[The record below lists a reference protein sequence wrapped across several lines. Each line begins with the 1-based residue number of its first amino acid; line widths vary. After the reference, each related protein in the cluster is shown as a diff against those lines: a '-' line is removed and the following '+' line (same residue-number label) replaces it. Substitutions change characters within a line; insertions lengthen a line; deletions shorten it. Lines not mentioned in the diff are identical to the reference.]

1 MDDDTTIKLDRPQ
14 HIPQLSEA
22 SNGIHKQPQQA
33 EDEQSDLTVD
43 SEPTITLKPDS
54 SDILPSLEYEHVW
67 DSSTSSSADVEPE
80 SALTPLPTSLPPV
93 APPAPTKKTR
103 WRKRRW
109 PKWVKVVVTI
119 FLVLLVLGGGAA
131 GYGYYFYATNIQ
143 KPLQKIIHPVSL
155 GKGEQHLKVQPLP
168 PDTAV
173 TGRSWNILLLGSDND
188 QKYTFPDVLTQVMM
202 VVHIDTVTNSV
213 TLVSIP
219 RDSWVYVPEIGGM
232 HKIDQAFYLG
242 ALQHNNFD
250 DGVRIARETIELDYG
265 ITIDRY
271 AWVGLSG
278 FSNVVN
284 TLGGVDVDVTHPI
297 LDDNY
302 PADTGKS
309 KNTNDPYALQRL
321 DLAPGPQHLDGEQ
334 ALEYVRSR
342 HADLVGD
349 IGRTVRQQQ
358 VLEALKLK
366 LNVTNVLNNL
376 HQLIA
381 DLTGNVYTDLTEQ
394 EMLGFAVYGHGL
406 SNSAIHHLTLGPGPG
421 STDYGDFGTVYDP
434 SVGAQ
439 QDIVTPHC
447 QYIQPIIN
455 QIFGLGNAQSCN
467 VSG

>member
-1 MDDDTTIKLDRPQ
+1 MDDDTTIKLERPQ
-14 HIPQLSEA
+14 HIPQVPEA
-22 SNGIHKQPQQA
+22 SNGIHNQPQQA
-33 EDEQSDLTVD
+33 EAEQSDLTVD
-43 SEPTITLKPDS
+43 SKPTITLKSDS
-54 SDILPSLEYEHVW
+54 SDILPSLEYEQTW
-67 DSSTSSSADVEPE
+67 DSSTSSSPEAKSEP
-80 SALTPLPTSLPPV
+80 ALTSLPVSLPPV
-93 APPAPTKKTR
+93 VPSAPTKETR
-103 WRKRRW
+103 RGRRRW
-109 PKWVKVVVTI
+109 PKWVKVAVTI
-119 FLVLLVLGGGAA
+119 FLLLLVLGGGAA
-131 GYGYYFYATNIQ
+131 GYGYYYFVTNIQ

-188 QKYTFPDVLTQVMM
+188 QKYSFPDVLTQVMM

-242 ALQHNNFD
+242 ASQHNNFD

-278 FSNVVN
+278 FANVVN

-297 LDDNY
+297 VDDNY
-302 PADTGKS
+302 PADTGK
-309 KNTNDPYALQRL
+309 NANDPYALQRL
-321 DLAPGPQHLDGEQ
+321 NLAPGPQHLNGAQ

-366 LNVTNVLNNL
+366 LNVSSVLTNL
-376 HQLIA
+376 HQLIS

-394 EMLGFAVYGHGL
+394 EMIGFAVYGHGL
-406 SNSAIHHLTLGPGPG
+406 RNSAIHSLTLGPGPG
-421 STDYGDFGTVYDP
+421 SKDYGDFGTVYDP

-439 QDIVTPHC
+439 QDIVIPHC
-447 QYIQPIIN
+447 QNIQPIIN
-455 QIFGLGNAQSCN
+455 QIFGLGNTQSCN

>member
-1 MDDDTTIKLDRPQ
+1 MDDDTTIKLERPQ
-14 HIPQLSEA
+14 HIQQYVSA
-22 SNGIHKQPQQA
+22 SNGTQDQLHNQQQPQ
-33 EDEQSDLTVD
+33 
-43 SEPTITLKPDS
+43 SEPTVDDEPETLP
-54 SDILPSLEYEHVW
+54 PLEYEHTW
-67 DSSTSSSADVEPE
+67 DSSESSSSDAQPEP
-80 SALTPLPTSLPPV
+80 ALTPLPVQLPPV
-93 APPAPTKKTR
+93 APLTPTKKTR
-103 WRKRRW
+103 KGRRRR

-119 FLVLLVLGGGAA
+119 FLILLVLAGGAA

-143 KPLQKIIHPVSL
+143 KPLQEIIHPVSL

-188 QKYTFPDVLTQVMM
+188 QKYSFPVILTQVMM

-213 TLVSIP
+213 TMVSIP

-232 HKIDQAFYLG
+232 HKIDQAFFLG
-242 ALQHNNFD
+242 ALQHNSFD
-250 DGVRIARETIELDYG
+250 DGVRIARETIEHDYG

-271 AWVGLSG
+271 AWVGLNG
-278 FSNVVN
+278 FSNVIN

-302 PADTGKS
+302 PADTGK
-309 KNTNDPYALQRL
+309 NANDPYALQRL
-321 DLAPGPQHLDGEQ
+321 DLAPGPQHLNGEQ

-366 LNVTNVLNNL
+366 LNVTNVLSNL

-381 DLTGNVYTDLTEQ
+381 DLTGNVYTDLSEQ
-394 EMLGFAVYGHGL
+394 EMIGFAVYGHDL

-421 STDYGDFGTVYDP
+421 SQDYGDFGTVYDT
-434 SVGAQ
+434 SVGSI

-447 QYIQPIIN
+447 QNIQPIIN
-455 QIFGLGNAQSCN
+455 QIFGLGNTQSCN

>member
-1 MDDDTTIKLDRPQ
+1 MNDDTTIKLERPQ
-14 HIPQLSEA
+14 HIPQIPPA
-22 SNGIHKQPQQA
+22 SNGIQEQPEKRSEQSA
-33 EDEQSDLTVD
+33 AIVDDEQ
-43 SEPTITLKPDS
+43 TINLEPDS
-54 SDILPSLEYEHVW
+54 LPPLEYEQTW
-67 DSSTSSSADVEPE
+67 DSSTSSSPDVKMYP
-80 SALTPLPTSLPPV
+80 ALTPLSASLPPT
-93 APPAPTKKTR
+93 APPASTKKTR
-103 WRKRRW
+103 GGRRRW

-119 FLVLLVLGGGAA
+119 FLILLVLAGGTA
-131 GYGYYFYATNIQ
+131 GYGYYYFATNIQ

-155 GKGEQHLKVQPLP
+155 GKDEQHLKVQPLP

-188 QKYTFPDVLTQVMM
+188 QKYSFPDVLTQVMM

-219 RDSWVYVPEIGGM
+219 RDSWVNVPEIGGM
-232 HKIDQAFYLG
+232 HKIDQAFFLG
-242 ALQHNNFD
+242 ASQHNNFD
-250 DGVRIARETIELDYG
+250 DGVRIARETIENDYG

-278 FSNVVN
+278 FANVIN

-297 LDDNY
+297 VDDNY
-302 PADTGKS
+302 PADTGK
-309 KNTNDPYALQRL
+309 NANDPYALQRL
-321 DLAPGPQHLDGEQ
+321 NLAPGPQHLNGEQ

-366 LNVTNVLNNL
+366 LNATSVLTNL
-376 HQLIA
+376 HQLIT

-394 EMLGFAVYGHGL
+394 EMIGFAVYGHDL
-406 SNSAIHHLTLGPGPG
+406 SNSAIHSLTLGPGPG
-421 STDYGDFGTVYDP
+421 SKDYGDFGTVYDP

-439 QDIVTPHC
+439 QDIVIPHC
-447 QYIQPIIN
+447 QNIQPIIN

>member
-1 MDDDTTIKLDRPQ
+1 MDDDTTIKQDRPQ
-14 HIPQLSEA
+14 QIPQIPPA
-22 SNGIHKQPQQA
+22 SNGIQEQSVKQTEQSA
-33 EDEQSDLTVD
+33 AIVDDEQTIKM
-43 SEPTITLKPDS
+43 EPDNP
-54 SDILPSLEYEHVW
+54 PPLEYEHTW
-67 DSSTSSSADVEPE
+67 DSSTSSSTDAKPEPE
-80 SALTPLPTSLPPV
+80 LISHPASLPPV
-93 APPAPTKKTR
+93 LIPVPGKKTR
-103 WRKRRW
+103 KGRRRW
-109 PKWVKVVVTI
+109 PKWVKVAVTI
-119 FLVLLVLGGGAA
+119 FLILLVLVGGAA
-131 GYGYYFYATNIQ
+131 SYGYYYVDTNIQ
-143 KPLQKIIHPVSL
+143 KPLQKIIHPVSR
-155 GKGEQHLKVQPLP
+155 GKQEQHLKVQPLP

-188 QKYTFPDVLTQVMM
+188 QKYTFPDILTQVMM

-213 TLVSIP
+213 TMVSIP
-219 RDSWVYVPEIGGM
+219 RDSWVYVPGIGGM
-232 HKIDQAFYLG
+232 HKIDQAFFLG
-242 ALQHNNFD
+242 ALQHNSFD
-250 DGVRIARETIELDYG
+250 DGVRTARATIERDYG

-278 FSNVVN
+278 FSNVIN
-284 TLGGVDVDVTHPI
+284 TLGGVDVNVIHPI
-297 LDDNY
+297 VDDNY
-302 PADTGKS
+302 PNDTGK
-309 KNTNDPYALQRL
+309 NANDPYALKRL
-321 DLAPGPQHLDGEQ
+321 NLAPGPQHLNGAQ

-366 LNVTNVLNNL
+366 LNVSSVLSNL

-439 QDIVTPHC
+439 QDIVIPHC
-447 QYIQPIIN
+447 QNIQPAIN

-467 VSG
+467 ISG

>member
-1 MDDDTTIKLDRPQ
+1 MDDDTTIKLERPQ
-14 HIPQLSEA
+14 HIPQNAST
-22 SNGIHKQPQQA
+22 SNGVQDQPAKQSEQPA
-33 EDEQSDLTVD
+33 AIADDEQTIT
-43 SEPTITLKPDS
+43 SEPDNT
-54 SDILPSLEYEHVW
+54 PSLEYELTW
-67 DSSTSSSADVEPE
+67 DSLTSSSPDAKPEP
-80 SALTPLPTSLPPV
+80 ALAPLPASLPPV
-93 APPAPTKKTR
+93 APPATIKKTR
-103 WRKRRW
+103 RGRRRW

-119 FLVLLVLGGGAA
+119 FLILLVSGGGAA

-188 QKYTFPDVLTQVMM
+188 QKYTFPVILTQVMM

-219 RDSWVYVPEIGGM
+219 RDSWVNVPEIGGT
-232 HKIDQAFYLG
+232 HKIDQAFFLG
-242 ALQHNNFD
+242 ALQHNSFD
-250 DGVRIARETIELDYG
+250 DGVRIARETIENDYG

-278 FSNVVN
+278 FSNVIN

-297 LDDNY
+297 VDDNY
-302 PADTGKS
+302 PDDTGK
-309 KNTNDPYALQRL
+309 NANNPYALQRL
-321 DLAPGPQHLDGEQ
+321 NLAPGPQHLNGDQ

-366 LNVTNVLNNL
+366 LNVTNVLSNL

-394 EMLGFAVYGHGL
+394 EMIGFAVYGHDL
-406 SNSAIHHLTLGPGPG
+406 NNSAIHHLTLGPGPG
-421 STDYGDFGTVYDP
+421 SQDYGDFGTVYDP

-439 QDIVTPHC
+439 QDIVIPHC
-447 QYIQPIIN
+447 QNIQPIIN
-455 QIFGLGNAQSCN
+455 QIFGLGNTQSCN